1 MAYSIEASGSGLN
14 DLEIVGTITTPTIT
28 ASASAGTGSRVPSG
42 YTPPAVPVDEND
54 TLPQSN
60 PPSPIDWQAVGAYAA
75 LVYGAYT
82 MNKAALALGAIGLF
96 ASMQSAAAKAP
107 EPRTLIVDG
116 RSNPAIA
123 PGTYSIAAGVYA

>member
-54 TLPQSN
+54 TLPMSD
-60 PPSPIDWQAVGAYAA
+60 PPGAVDWTAIGAYATLA
-75 LVYGAYT
+75 YGLYIA
-82 MNKAALALGAIGLF
+82 NHAAIAIGAIGVI